1 MRGVF
6 LCSKA
11 VYPQMRENG
20 SGAIINIS
28 SGRFWNGTPTG
39 CITRPPRPASSD

>member
-20 SGAIINIS
+20 GGAIINIS
-28 SGRFWNGTPTG
+28 SGRFWSGTPN
-39 CITRPPRPASSD
+39 RLHY